1 MNSWSGPALFVGGLG
16 LGVIA
21 TVVFS
26 KFRKTGGEEEEDVDD
41 DEWEDEDSDED
52 DGAGEVKDKDDDGE
66 ELKMVLVVRSDLKMG
81 KGKAAAQCSHAAV
94 AAYKAARAKCPAMLR
109 RYERQGQAKVV
120 VKAEG
125 EEELLLAMATARS
138 LGLVASVIA
147 DAGRTQ
153 IAAGS
158 RTVVAVGPGP
168 AETVDRVTG
177 HFKLY

>member
-1 MNSWSGPALFVGGLG
+1 MFAGGLG
-16 LGVIA
+16 LGVML
-21 TVVFS
+21 TVFWS
-26 KFRKTGGEEEEDVDD
+26 KWKREHDD
-41 DEWEDEDSDED
+41 EEWEDEEDESEDETEEGDVKDED
-52 DGAGEVKDKDDDGE
+52 TRE

-81 KGKAAAQCSHAAV
+81 KGKAAAQCAHAAV
-94 AAYKAARAKCPAMLR
+94 AAYKAARRKCPKLLG

-125 EEELLLAMATARS
+125 EEELLTALASARS
-138 LGLVASVIA
+138 LGLVAEVIA

-158 RTVVAVGPGP
+158 RTVVAVGPG
-168 AETVDRVTG
+168 ARDKIDIVTG